1 MKWRAFFSFA
11 DSAPEKVQAEMRSAE
26 RGRSRFLP
34 QDAGSRYHFALGS
47 TGPQQRRAD

>member
-11 DSAPEKVQAEMRSAE
+11 DSAPEKVQAEMRSAG

-34 QDAGSRYHFALGS
+34 QAAGLRYDFALGS
-47 TGPQQRRAD
+47 TGPRQGRAY